1 MDPYVTGSI
10 ISAGASML
18 GSGLSMGG
26 SARAVRRQIR
36 WERERAQNAHQ
47 WEVQDL
53 KKAGLNPILSA
64 NGGAVTGGISAP
76 VPDFSGISEGI
87 PNAINSAFT
96 NKQIMQEIKNLKAQE
111 EQSKSQTALNWAN
124 ASLAG
129 TQEQQTAEQ
138 ARKARA
144 EADLAEQTRA
154 TQTPYLQQQEK
165 FNNSWIGSKLNYLGM
180 GVDKISPVLT
190 GLIGLGVG
198 GIARGLSSANKVNKA
213 GKVIKHRTEKGIYTK
228 KYTKNGYEESFR
240 PHKPI
245 LLNGQMRYNYYD

>member
-1 MDPYVTGSI
+1 MDPFITGSI
-10 ISAGASML
+10 ISAGAGLL
-18 GSGLSMGG
+18 GSGLSMGS
-26 SARAVRRQIR
+26 SAKAVKRQIR

-47 WEVQDL
+47 WEVEDL

-96 NKQIMQEIKNLKAQE
+96 NKQIKQEIENLKAQVK
-111 EQSKSQTALNWAN
+111 QSESQTALNWAN

-154 TQTPYLQQQEK
+154 TQTPYLQQQEN
-165 FNNSWIGSKLNYLGM
+165 FNNSWLGSKLNYAGM
-180 GVDKISPVLT
+180 AVDKISPVIT
-190 GLIGLGVG
+190 GLLGLGVG
-198 GIARGLSSANKVNKA
+198 GIARGLSSANKVNKT
-213 GKVIKHRTEKGIYTK
+213 IKAEKKLFNKTHHVTEYKGGLK
-228 KYTKNGYEESFR
+228 KLPGDNRS
-240 PHKPI
+240 
-245 LLNGQMRYNYYD
+245 YYLPKHPDL